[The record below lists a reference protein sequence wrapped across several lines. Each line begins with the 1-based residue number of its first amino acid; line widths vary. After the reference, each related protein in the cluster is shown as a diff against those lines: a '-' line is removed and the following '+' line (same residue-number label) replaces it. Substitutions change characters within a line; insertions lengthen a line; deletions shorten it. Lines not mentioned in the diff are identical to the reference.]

1 MTFSKVVE
9 TASLKMI
16 SAQVVGER
24 SANVTNNKFFRLTAL
39 VQTIIL
45 YQEPITRSLH
55 LPYKPLEST
64 LSDEKL
70 LIEIVFAENLPRPN
84 A

>member
-1 MTFSKVVE
+1 MFIAFSDN
-9 TASLKMI
+9 
-16 SAQVVGER
+16 ER
-24 SANVTNNKFFRLTAL
+24 FR
-39 VQTIIL
+39 
-45 YQEPITRSLH
+45 QEPITRSLH

-70 LIEIVFAENLPRPN
+70 FIDVDFAENLSRPN